1 MAMFFTIM
9 SKNSRIVL
17 QLASKR
23 FTARLQL
30 LVHIVFFTATI
41 QMNRTLFD
49 FLAGPQSQHWAFAV
63 FGQSRHGQDDG
74 GQADGRASVRG
85 TRSAR
90 FCWLLTSACRH
101 SLGITARK
109 DMVHCTAKDLI
120 GKYVGATEDLV
131 KAKLQEARGGVLLI
145 DEVWSLCR

>member
-1 MAMFFTIM
+1 MATFFTIM

-41 QMNRTLFD
+41 QINRTLFD

-74 GQADGRASVRG
+74 GRADGRASVRG
-85 TRSAR
+85 TRSTR
-90 FCWLLTSACRH
+90 FCWLLTTACRH
-101 SLGITARK
+101 SLGL
-109 DMVHCTAKDLI
+109 TAKKDVVLCSPNDLI
-120 GKYVGATEDLV
+120 GQYVGATEGLV
-131 KAKLQEARGGVLLI
+131 IAKLQEARGGVLLI